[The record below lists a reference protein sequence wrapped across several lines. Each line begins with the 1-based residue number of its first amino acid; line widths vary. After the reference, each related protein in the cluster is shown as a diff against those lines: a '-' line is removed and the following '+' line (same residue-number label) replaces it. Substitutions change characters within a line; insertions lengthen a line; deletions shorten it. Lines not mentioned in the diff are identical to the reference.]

1 MTSLGRI
8 SSGLLLLALLGSL
21 VLMTAA
27 QPSAKG
33 QAPAKETMPGVES
46 YTRLDASV
54 ACGGTTSAQA
64 FPELKRRG
72 FKAVIDLRQP
82 TEPNANIEAEGE
94 AARAAGLRYINLPFN
109 AGAPNAASLVES
121 FLKLVTDPANLPVLV
136 HSVRAHRAVGML
148 LIKRVLIDEWNV
160 DKALAEADA
169 TALSD
174 GSPGAGN
181 ARKFGLDYIKAHSK

>member
-1 MTSLGRI
+1 MTSLVRI
-8 SSGLLLLALLGSL
+8 SSGSLLLALLASPG
-21 VLMTAA
+21 LMTAA
-27 QPSAKG
+27 QPSVRN
-33 QAPAKETMPGVES
+33 QAAAKETMPGVES

-54 ACGGTTSAQA
+54 ACGGTTSAEA

-72 FKAVIDLRQP
+72 FKAVINLRQP

-94 AARAAGLRYINLPFN
+94 AARAAGLKYINLPFST
-109 AGAPNAASLVES
+109 GAPNAASLVEP
-121 FLKLVTDPANLPVLV
+121 FLKLVTDPSNLPVLV

-148 LIKRVLIDEWNV
+148 LIKRVLVDGWNV

-174 GSPGAGN
+174 GSPGAGA
-181 ARKFGLDYIKAHSK
+181 ARKFGLDYINAHPK